1 MQKAHTMKNEA
12 LTDASVDTADLT
24 SIPAERKAAL
34 LSGKNFWETE
44 PIPELGIPSLVLS
57 DGTYGLRHQSG
68 RHDHLAMFESDQATC
83 FPPGVA
89 VGSSWDPKVAARL
102 GSALG
107 KEALAQGVN
116 IVLGPGINIKRS
128 PLCGR
133 NFEYYSEDP
142 HLTGVLGSA
151 FTRALQAEGPGV
163 SVKHFAANNQET
175 NRQTISSDVDE
186 RTLREI
192 YLPAFER
199 VVTEAQPATVMAS
212 YNKIN
217 GVFASE
223 NRWLLTDLL
232 RGEWGFAG
240 AVVSDWNAVSRRVAS
255 LRAGLDLEMPGGS
268 AGHDDDI
275 RAALASG
282 DLQEVELD
290 VSVAR
295 LAALAKFV
303 QTTPADVDYDAHHR
317 LARELATD
325 CAVLLRNEHYALP
338 LGSNV
343 RLAVIGEF
351 AESLRYQGGGSAHV
365 NASRTDQP
373 LEAIRS
379 IADERD
385 ASVAYARGFRIDGG
399 ADPSLLKA
407 AVDTA
412 RKADVAIVFA
422 GLDELAES
430 EGIDRANID
439 LPANQVELIRAV
451 AAAASRT
458 VVVLSNGGVVSLEGW
473 HDDVDAILEG
483 FLLGQGGGY
492 AIADLL
498 FGRANPS
505 GRLAES
511 IPLRLQDHPSSLNFP
526 GERGHVRYGEGIMVG
541 YRYFSTFGTGIRYP
555 FGHGL
560 SYTSFSTSAPT
571 VDVNA
576 DGVATVFVDVTN
588 IGQRAGKH
596 VIQVYVA
603 TDAGP
608 VQRPLRELRG
618 FDKVHLEPGETKRVA
633 IELPRRAFS
642 YWDIQYGRWIVAPG
656 EYRIQICQDAGTVL
670 NESGVSFL
678 GDIVVTELTMDTPLG
693 EWFDHPNLGQRVME
707 DLGLAST
714 EVSPEHLAMM
724 RSMTMQQ
731 FVHISGLD
739 LPEEVLSELMA
750 ASKPV

>member
-1 MQKAHTMKNEA
+1 MQKAQTMKKEA
-12 LTDASVDTADLT
+12 LTDALVDTADLT
-24 SIPAERKAAL
+24 AIPAERKAAL
-34 LSGKNFWETE
+34 LSGKNFWDTE

-68 RHDHLAMFESDQATC
+68 RHDHLAMFESDKATC

-199 VVTEAQPATVMAS
+199 IVTEAQPATVMAS

-223 NRWLLTDLL
+223 NRWLLSDLL

-240 AVVSDWNAVSRRVAS
+240 AVVSDWNAVTRRVDS

-268 AGHDDDI
+268 AGHDEDI

-282 DLQEVELD
+282 DLKEAELN
-290 VSVAR
+290 VSIAR
-295 LAALAKFV
+295 LAALAKFIT
-303 QTTPADVDYDAHHR
+303 TTPADVDYDAHHHV
-317 LARELATD
+317 ARELATD
-325 CAVLLRNEHYALP
+325 CAVLLRNEDCTLP

-365 NASRTDQP
+365 NATRTDQP

-385 ASVAYARGFRIDGG
+385 ASVAYARGFTIDGG

-407 AVDTA
+407 AVDA
-412 RKADVAIVFA
+412 AKQADVAIVFA

-439 LPANQVELIRAV
+439 LPANQVEVIRAV

-483 FLLGQGGGY
+483 FLLGQGGGS

-505 GRLAES
+505 GHLAET

-526 GERGHVRYGEGIMVG
+526 GERGHVRYGEGVMVG
-541 YRYFSTFGTGIRYP
+541 YRYFSTFHSPVRYP

-560 SYTSFSTSAPT
+560 TYTTFVTSEPR
-571 VDVNA
+571 VQ
-576 DGVATVFVDVTN
+576 VAVSGEAIMILEVTN
-588 IGQRAGKH
+588 TGDRAGKH
-596 VIQVYVA
+596 VVQVYVA
-603 TDAGP
+603 TEAGP
-608 VQRPLRELRG
+608 VRRPTRELRG
-618 FDKVHLEPGETKRVA
+618 FDKVHLEPGQTKTVS
-633 IELPRRAFS
+633 IDLPRRAFE
-642 YWDIQYGRWIVAPG
+642 YWDIQYRRWVLAPG
-656 EYRIQICQDAGTVL
+656 EYSIQICQDATTIL
-670 NESGVSFL
+670 HEESITL
-678 GDIVVTELTMDTPLG
+678 AGDKLVTELTMETPLG
-693 EWFDHPNLGQRVME
+693 EWFEHSKVGGQVYDALGFTGVE
-707 DLGLAST
+707 I
-714 EVSPEHLAMM
+714 SPEHLAMM
-724 RSMTMQQ
+724 TSMTMTQ
-731 FVHISGLD
+731 FINISGIPVPTETLTR
-739 LPEEVLSELMA
+739 LMRD
-750 ASKPV
+750 SRP